1 MIRDNVKAIRE
12 AKGIKATHVGR
23 ALGYA
28 TPQGYYYLEN
38 GQRDISAEKLKV
50 IANLLGEDIGIFFDT
65 ELTDLVIKGLEGVKA

>member
-38 GQRDISAEKLKV
+38 GQRDISAEKLRV
-50 IANLLGEDIGIFFDT
+50 ISTLLGEPIEVFFNQ
-65 ELTDLVIKGLEGVKA
+65 ELTDKTITRLKGD